1 MNPLII
7 IIIICQ
13 KLSVMQEFVGGLP
26 RKRHVAVHDLSLA
39 VNRGE
44 CFGLLG

>member
-1 MNPLII
+1 
-7 IIIICQ
+7 
-13 KLSVMQEFVGGLP
+13 MQEFVAGLP

-39 VNRGE
+39 ISRGE